1 MVVAEPL
8 TNISATAGLYS
19 QIAGVL
25 AGFAFTA
32 LLLYLNRT
40 PDTPEQVKEVD
51 PSQADEA
58 TRVHRQV
65 TVVLFNTLGALIIC
79 AVQYGVL
86 AGGPPDSGNS
96 LSGTMLNGPA
106 FSLAILGMFYAT
118 ALAAAPFGHLAPMLA
133 SARILVGAIGPVIAM
148 LLIASAAL
156 DIHISGCV
164 ARAAA
169 SQGTT
174 TVCRTDTEI
183 ALDRP
188 YGFALA
194 LTALMLLIGVLAL
207 TVFRQPTRPAPLWI
221 PKAMAHL
228 IIGAA
233 AITTFGTVFL
243 GTRPVSYLLPSPAL
257 FAVLTSAFAI
267 LTSFAVMAARSCH
280 HIQDAQPGGAH
291 RDGATPPAVL
301 RPIPS
306 TPA

>member
-1 MVVAEPL
+1 MVVADSL

-32 LLLYLNRT
+32 LLGYLNRT
-40 PDTPEQVKEVD
+40 PDTPEHAEEVD
-51 PSQADEA
+51 PPQAGGA
-58 TRVHRQV
+58 SRVHRQV

-96 LSGTMLNGPA
+96 FSGTMLNGPA
-106 FSLAILGMFYAT
+106 LSLAILGMFYAT

-156 DIHISGCV
+156 DIHINGCV
-164 ARAAA
+164 ARAQR
-169 SQGTT
+169 QGVTP
-174 TVCRTDTEI
+174 VCPTDTEVT
-183 ALDRP
+183 LDRP

-194 LTALMLLIGVLAL
+194 LTALMLVIGALAL
-207 TVFRQPTRPAPLWI
+207 TVLRKPSRPAPLWI

-228 IIGAA
+228 IIAAA
-233 AITTFGTVFL
+233 AITTLGTVFL
-243 GTRPVSYLLPSPAL
+243 ATKPVGYLLPDPAL
-257 FAVLTSAFAI
+257 FALLISAFAI

-280 HIQDAQPGGAH
+280 HFPDTRPRGAQQGVA
-291 RDGATPPAVL
+291 PPPPVQ
-301 RPIPS
+301 RPIPR